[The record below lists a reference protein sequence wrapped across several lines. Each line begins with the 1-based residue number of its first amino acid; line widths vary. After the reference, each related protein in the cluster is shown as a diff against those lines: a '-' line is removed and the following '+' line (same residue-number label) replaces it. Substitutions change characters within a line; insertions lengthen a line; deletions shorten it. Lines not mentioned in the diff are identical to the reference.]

1 MFESILFKFMFINIS
16 PSAQNLP
23 TTPQPPTNDD
33 PHPFPE
39 PLDITSQAK
48 IPRKVAPLCSVI
60 STETSP
66 LTSPAILSPDAST
79 SNVFKNN

>member
-1 MFESILFKFMFINIS
+1 MLINIS

-23 TTPQPPTNDD
+23 ITPQPSTDD

-48 IPRKVAPLCSVI
+48 IPRKVAPLSSVI
-60 STETSP
+60 STGTSP
-66 LTSPAILSPDAST
+66 LPSPAILFPNTST